1 MFRVEAKRTS
11 RLLQTVVRPTVLRQ
25 LDALARATGHTR
37 ASYLRHLVELHV
49 KAINPRLAKALA
61 RGKAQP

>member
-1 MFRVEAKRTS
+1 MRSVEPKKS
-11 RLLQTVVRPTVLRQ
+11 SMLIQTVVKPPVLRQ

-49 KAINPRLAKALA
+49 RAINPRLAKALA
-61 RGKAQP
+61 RKKT

>member
-1 MFRVEAKRTS
+1 MRSVEPKKS
-11 RLLQTVVRPTVLRQ
+11 SMLIQTVVKPAVLRQ

-49 KAINPRLAKALA
+49 RAINPRLAKALA
-61 RGKAQP
+61 RGKA

>member
-1 MFRVEAKRTS
+1 MEPKRSS
-11 RLLQTVVRPTVLRQ
+11 RLIQTIVRPTILRQ

-37 ASYLRHLVELHV
+37 ASYIRHLVELHV

-61 RGKAQP
+61 RGKA

>member
-1 MFRVEAKRTS
+1 MRSVEPKKS
-11 RLLQTVVRPTVLRQ
+11 SMLIQTVVKPTVLRQ

-49 KAINPRLAKALA
+49 QAINPRLAKALA
-61 RGKAQP
+61 RGKT